1 MTSGTVSFPPEASLP
16 QAGGRSAP
24 SLDCRSQAAGSAGAF
39 PRGCLWEE
47 RGVLCVAVTGLGFK
61 PQAASLLPS
70 DGSRAACGP
79 PSSVSPEPPSLTVRM
94 RGGAEPRAWHPS
106 DHGRSGCLALLSLP
120 AFGASPGTPEIWG
133 CLPLLNPILL
143 PDNCLKSLRALHKPQ
158 RDRRFSATR
167 SLH

>member
-24 SLDCRSQAAGSAGAF
+24 SLDGGAQAAGSAGAF

-70 DGSRAACGP
+70 EAERPVVHP
-79 PSSVSPEPPSLTVRM
+79 PP
-94 RGGAEPRAWHPS
+94 
-106 DHGRSGCLALLSLP
+106 
-120 AFGASPGTPEIWG
+120 
-133 CLPLLNPILL
+133 
-143 PDNCLKSLRALHKPQ
+143 
-158 RDRRFSATR
+158 
-167 SLH
+167 